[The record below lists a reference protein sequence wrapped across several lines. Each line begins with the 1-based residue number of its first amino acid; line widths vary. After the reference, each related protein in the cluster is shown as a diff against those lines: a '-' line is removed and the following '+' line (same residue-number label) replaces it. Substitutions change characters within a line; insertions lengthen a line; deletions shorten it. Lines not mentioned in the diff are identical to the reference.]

1 MHKEKI
7 GIEMIGQSVLFRT
20 MKRMEDVILKKK
32 VLSLILAGM
41 MAFTMTACKGS
52 QDGAAV
58 AATQGADAGM
68 AVAEQTK
75 ENGTEEGF
83 AYPMEEI
90 TFTINGTADGGTDY
104 YNDSEHPQWAKDI
117 YIQKVMRDKTGV
129 SLVDV
134 GGGSNATTMSERFL
148 LMLAGGELPD
158 IMVAPW
164 TAYTGGTSAA
174 IAEGYI
180 VDLMDYREF
189 MPNMMKYLDENPEI
203 AAQVLTT
210 DGKLG
215 FAPFIKANPVTGMGM
230 VIRKDWLDEVGMS
243 EPETIDELHDVL
255 VAFRDKY
262 QCKAPLTFES
272 RWLFLQGAANPI
284 SSAWL
289 TTYQEYILNGQVQFG
304 PLTKEFKEFIQ
315 TLSAWYREGL
325 LDPDFASVD
334 KTTVQAKFSNGEA
347 GVSLQ
352 QINNIQ
358 NCISANEG
366 TEYAVAALPSM
377 VLNKGDEPQLAWQ
390 SIQKYDGGFGYAV
403 STTCSD
409 IEAACRYLDWRFS
422 EEGMYT
428 MNYGIEGVTYEVE
441 DGKVRF
447 TDLVMNN
454 EETPSA
460 TNARD
465 EISWN
470 QNRAGIS
477 LDIALAY
484 IEEAKQWIDI
494 WDAHMED
501 YILPTIP
508 YTAEEQERISGKWG
522 DIDSYCQEMIL
533 KFVIGSEDLAN
544 WDSFVE
550 SVKKMGIEDILAA
563 KQEAYDAYLAKVESL
578 K

>member
-1 MHKEKI
+1 ME
-7 GIEMIGQSVLFRT
+7 
-20 MKRMEDVILKKK
+20 RMEDVILNKK
-32 VLSLILAGM
+32 VLLVILAAA
-41 MAFTMTACKGS
+41 MALTAACKGS
-52 QDGAAV
+52 E
-58 AATQGADAGM
+58 DAGT
-68 AVAEQTK
+68 ANQSSANGTNTEQTK
-75 ENGTEEGF
+75 AEGTGEGF
-83 AYPMEEI
+83 SYPMEEM
-90 TFTINGTADGGTDY
+90 TFTINGTTDGGTDY
-104 YNDSEHPQWAKDI
+104 YDDSEHPAWAKDI
-117 YIQKVMRDKTGV
+117 YIHKVMRDKTGV
-129 SLVDV
+129 SLIDV

-164 TAYTGGTSAA
+164 PAYTGGTSAA
-174 IAEGYI
+174 IEEGYI
-180 VDLMDYREF
+180 VDLMDYAEY

-215 FAPFIKANPVTGMGM
+215 FAPFIKANPITGMGM
-230 VIRKDWLDEVGMS
+230 VIRKDWLDSLGMP
-243 EPETIDELHDVL
+243 EPSTIEELHDVL
-255 VAFRDKY
+255 AAFKNEY
-262 QCKAPLTFES
+262 GCKAPLTFES

-289 TTYQEYILNGQVQFG
+289 TTYQEYILDGKVQFG
-304 PLTKEFKEFIQ
+304 PLTEEFREFIQ
-315 TLSAWYREGL
+315 TLSAWYKEGL

-334 KTTVQAKFSNGEA
+334 KTTVQAKFSNGES

-366 TEYAVAALPSM
+366 TEFAVAALQSM
-377 VLNKGDEPQLAWQ
+377 VLDKGDEPQFAWQ

-428 MNYGIEGVTYEVE
+428 MNYGIEGVTYEAA
-441 DGKVRF
+441 DGKVQF

-454 EETPSA
+454 DETPSA

-484 IEEAKQWIDI
+484 IDEAKEWIST
-494 WDAHMED
+494 WDAHMDE
-501 YILPTIP
+501 YNLPTIP
-508 YTAEEQERISGKWG
+508 YTAEEQEIISGKWG

-533 KFVIGSEDLAN
+533 KFVIGSEDIAG